1 MERAIRR
8 GAGQE
13 EGTSFEEIRYEGYG
27 PGGVAIIAEG
37 LTDNRN
43 RTAGDIRSAFTKFG
57 GSLGETGSVNF
68 LFDRVGII
76 HYPAKAASAEAM
88 FEAAL
93 EAGGTDVESGAAG
106 HEVACDPASLSD
118 VREALAQ
125 KFGEPS
131 AAKLEWR
138 PRARIAVDGETAA
151 SLLKLIEAL
160 EDNDD
165 IQSVYANY
173 DMSEDLLEKL
183 TA

>member
-1 MERAIRR
+1 M
-8 GAGQE
+8 
-13 EGTSFEEIRYEGYG
+13 
-27 PGGVAIIAEG
+27 AIIAEG

-43 RTAGDIRSAFTKFG
+43 RTAGEIRSAFTKFG

-68 LFDRVGII
+68 LFDRLGVI

-106 HEVACDPASLSD
+106 HEVACDSDSLND
-118 VREALAQ
+118 VREALTQ
-125 KFGEPS
+125 KFGEPA

-138 PRARIAVDGETAA
+138 PKARIAIDGDAAA

-173 DMSEDLLEKL
+173 EMSDELLEKL